1 MYFFD
6 NQTLN
11 QYLESGEKLQ
21 VFANKEYLTIT
32 SKSDISDTQY
42 GAGIDVSGKTIPF
55 SYKEIE
61 HIKIGGFIYTM
72 DQLQKSFDAPKPEE
86 GDAAASG
93 DTPPEDAT
101 KDVQSSDKQPAEP
114 KAPQK
119 PGNVEKKKDLK
130 TDKTESIGINH
141 YIKNNDPS
149 SMYYG
154 SSGPVQYI
162 SDGMVTYKT
171 FVEGRYSNLT
181 IQESLVESMEIVE
194 GPKPAKLS
202 AYTIASNCTDL
213 SDVEVG
219 IDELKYYISDCR
231 KNGKIPN
238 QTAYTRL
245 SRLEDKR
252 DKLKK

>member
-1 MYFFD
+1 MDMYFFD

-72 DQLQKSFDAPKPEE
+72 DQLQKSFEAPKPEE
-86 GDAAASG
+86 GSEDAA
-93 DTPPEDAT
+93 
-101 KDVQSSDKQPAEP
+101 KDVPPSDKQQAEP
-114 KAPQK
+114 KQSPQK

-181 IQESLVESMEIVE
+181 IKESLVQPMEIIT
-194 GPKPAKLS
+194 
-202 AYTIASNCTDL
+202 YDINT
-213 SDVEVG
+213 
-219 IDELKYYISDCR
+219 YI
-231 KNGKIPN
+231 
-238 QTAYTRL
+238 
-245 SRLEDKR
+245 
-252 DKLKK
+252 